1 MKKLLIALALVSSA
15 AFAHDEGHHKPMKD
29 DGTAVN
35 VYKVSEA
42 TKKGA
47 EAKYKAKL
55 AMREDKSVMIELYD
69 TKLAALEP
77 KNFAKTA
84 RAELEFKKKSKFVK
98 TAFASPLTLEG
109 DAFKGTA
116 PTAGNKPYKM
126 NVYLNDGTDD
136 LVVTFPNLDY

>member
-1 MKKLLIALALVSSA
+1 MKKILIALAMVSTT
-15 AFAHDEGHHKPMKD
+15 AFAHDEGHNKPMKD

-35 VYKVSEA
+35 VYKASEA
-42 TKKGA
+42 MKKGA

-69 TKLAALEP
+69 TKLAPLAP
-77 KNFAKTA
+77 TNFTKTA
-84 RAELEFKKKSKFVK
+84 KADLEFKKKSKTVK
-98 TAFASPLTLEG
+98 TAFASSLMLEG
-109 DAFKGTA
+109 DAFRGTA